1 MTAVRRIRHQAL
13 EAVPEDAGVAGLPE
27 SSLNDRQRAALL
39 LQGAALLVHLRTAGW
54 RLESWRGLAVD
65 ARGVLRIEPGMVT
78 VGRDGRS
85 PQAVL
90 RRFASLLFGSEE
102 MVGRSAVRAALRPVV
117 AGWRDLLLPFPAD
130 RLVADILD
138 HAPFLW
144 GGEYRAARVSLV
156 AVHEREEGEEVVI
169 VGHSR
174 WRRSLLRAAGP
185 DPERLSTVTERLSTI
200 TERLSTILGSDEALE
215 HWLGDNA
222 SGGPIDWIARGDWRR
237 AVDESLREPPAEP
250 GERSAVARALLDSGR
265 FEAALALVEGSRRT
279 EDILIRLKG
288 LVRMGRMAAAR
299 RTLTVLEKRRLGG
312 AAKLEEC
319 EEAIRIHGAAGRPA
333 QLKAWAERA
342 VEAAVG
348 PFAGRG
354 RALAVLAMREV
365 GATGEM
371 TSLLDPAS
379 MLDPK
384 GEPEDWMSCLARAR
398 LALDGGHFTEA
409 DQALATALKQFRRH
423 LPVYDRASLWNE
435 LATLRLAVDDC
446 AGAERAARV
455 SVRLFRC
462 CDGPAGRTAAHGN
475 LAEARIRTGRL
486 AGIRGTIDNLRRESL
501 MAGSAAGIV
510 EARRLEARLD
520 LAQGRWSSALECC
533 RSALDELRKRKL
545 RGGRLRALRLLA
557 ARALVR
563 LGRREEAKEELLA
576 VLPLRVADRSGRVR
590 AGSDVLPSVFLL
602 AGLGE
607 EARAVGA
614 GAACAGL
621 WEAVSENR
629 APSSADWRRLEEQGA
644 YRCALTIHD
653 LVCLGVETVPV
664 GLLESA
670 VGTLSEVGAEA
681 PAQRVDGAR
690 RGPWRALRAFLDA
703 GEFDSSTFHSLL
715 SSAGHPEARIV
726 VHESLAVAGQ
736 DEAKEVLLEGPG
748 GSEQFSVGVPAGK
761 LVLSADRIEEP
772 GRALLTVIA
781 GRAPAASRRRR
792 HDLELAEARKS
803 TTSGMVGRSKA
814 LVAAQERV
822 EKLASHDLPVL
833 ILGESG
839 TGKELLAR
847 QLHDS
852 SARASGPWLAV
863 NCAALPEGLL
873 LSDLFGHRRGSFTGA
888 DRDRIGVFE
897 SGEGG
902 TVFLDEIAELPRA
915 AQGML
920 LRILQ
925 EGEMRRVGES
935 HSRRLDFRLVSATHR
950 DLPAMIEAGEF
961 REDLYY
967 RLRVAN
973 VEAPALRD
981 RDDDVMLLAHH
992 FLRMFSGDP
1001 ESLRFSERA
1010 RRGIVEYPWPGNV
1023 RELRNAI
1030 ESAAALAEGPEI
1042 TVEMLGLPNEP
1053 RRPAQ
1058 AEGASYHR
1066 KLEQY
1071 RRGLI
1076 RKALAEA
1083 GGNQARAARSLGLSR
1098 QALSYLVRKLN
1109 YAP

>member
-13 EAVPEDAGVAGLPE
+13 EAVPEDAGAAGLPE

-39 LQGAALLVHLRTAGW
+39 LQGAALLAHLRTAGW

-117 AGWRDLLLPFPAD
+117 VGWRDLLLPFPAD

-185 DPERLSTVTERLSTI
+185 DPEGLSTVTERLSTI

-237 AVDESLREPPAEP
+237 AVDESLREPLAEP

-265 FEAALALVEGSRRT
+265 FEAALALVKGSRRT

-371 TSLLDPAS
+371 ASLLEPAS
-379 MLDPK
+379 MLNPE

-435 LATLRLAVDDC
+435 LATLR
-446 AGAERAARV
+446 R
-455 SVRLFRC
+455 
-462 CDGPAGRTAAHGN
+462 
-475 LAEARIRTGRL
+475 
-486 AGIRGTIDNLRRESL
+486 
-501 MAGSAAGIV
+501 
-510 EARRLEARLD
+510 
-520 LAQGRWSSALECC
+520 
-533 RSALDELRKRKL
+533 
-545 RGGRLRALRLLA
+545 
-557 ARALVR
+557 
-563 LGRREEAKEELLA
+563 
-576 VLPLRVADRSGRVR
+576 
-590 AGSDVLPSVFLL
+590 SVFLL

-607 EARAVGA
+607 EARVVGA

-690 RGPWRALRAFLDA
+690 LGPWRALRAFLDA

-803 TTSGMVGRSKA
+803 TTSGMMGRSKA

-873 LSDLFGHRRGSFTGA
+873 LSDLFGHLRGSFTGA

-897 SGEGG
+897 SAEGG

-950 DLPAMIEAGEF
+950 DLSAMVEAGEF

-992 FLRMFSGDP
+992 FLGMFSGDRV
-1001 ESLRFSERA
+1001 SLRFSERA
-1010 RRGIVEYPWPGNV
+1010 CRRILEYPWPGNV

-1042 TVEMLGLPNEP
+1042 AVEMLGLPNEP

>member
-1 MTAVRRIRHQAL
+1 MTTVLRIRHQAL
-13 EAVPEDAGVAGLPE
+13 EAVPEDAGAAGLPE
-27 SSLNDRQRAALL
+27 SSLNDRQRAGVL
-39 LQGAALLVHLRTAGW
+39 LQGAALLAHLRTAGW
-54 RLESWRGLAVD
+54 RLQSWTGLVVD
-65 ARGVLRIEPGMVT
+65 SLGVLRIEPGMVT

-90 RRFASLLFGSEE
+90 RRFASLLFGGEE

-117 AGWRDLLLPFPAD
+117 ASWSDLLLPFPAD
-130 RLVADILD
+130 RLIADILD

-144 GGEYRAARVSLV
+144 GGEYRAARVSLF
-156 AVHEREEGEEVVI
+156 AVHEREEGEEVVV

-174 WRRSLLRAAGP
+174 WRRSLLRAAGT
-185 DPERLSTVTERLSTI
+185 DPERLSTTTERI
-200 TERLSTILGSDEALE
+200 STILGSDEALE

-237 AVDESLREPPAEP
+237 AVDESLREPPTDP
-250 GERSAVARALLDSGR
+250 GERSAVARALLASGR
-265 FEAALALVEGSRRT
+265 FEAALALVAPSRRT
-279 EDILIRLKG
+279 EDILIRLEG

-312 AAKLEEC
+312 AAKLAAC
-319 EEAIRIHGAAGRPA
+319 EEAIRIHGAAGHSAR
-333 QLKAWAERA
+333 LRAWAERA
-342 VEAAVG
+342 LEAAVG
-348 PFAGRG
+348 PLAGRG
-354 RALAVLAMREV
+354 RALAFLAMREV
-365 GATGEM
+365 GATGE
-371 TSLLDPAS
+371 TASPLDPE
-379 MLDPK
+379 K
-384 GEPEDWMSCLARAR
+384 EPEDWMSCLARAR
-398 LALDGGHFTEA
+398 LAVDRGLFTEA
-409 DQALATALKQFRRH
+409 DQALAMALKQFRRH
-423 LPVYDRASLWNE
+423 LPIYDRASLWNE
-435 LATLRLAVDDC
+435 LATLRLSVDDC
-446 AGAERAARV
+446 TGAERAARV

-462 CDGPAGRTAAHGN
+462 CDGPAGRTVAHGN
-475 LAEARIRTGRL
+475 LAGARIRTGRL
-486 AGIRGTIDNLRRESL
+486 TGIRKTIDNLRCESL
-501 MAGSAAGIV
+501 MAGSVAGIV
-510 EARRLEARLD
+510 EARQLEARLD
-520 LAQGRWSSALECC
+520 LAQGRWSSALESC
-533 RSALDELRKRKL
+533 RSALDELRKRQL
-545 RGGRLRALRLLA
+545 GGGRLRALRLLA
-557 ARALVR
+557 ARALVH
-563 LGRREEAKEELLA
+563 LGRREEAREELLA
-576 VLPLRVADRSGRVR
+576 VLPLTAADRLGGAR
-590 AGSDVLPSVFLL
+590 AGSDVLPAVFLL

-607 EARAVGA
+607 EARVVGA

-644 YRCALTIHD
+644 YRSALTIHD
-653 LVCLGVETVPV
+653 LVCLGVEEVPSR
-664 GLLESA
+664 LLESA
-670 VGTLSEVGAEA
+670 VRTLSEVGAEA
-681 PAQRVDGAR
+681 LAQRVDAAR
-690 RGPWRALRAFLDA
+690 LGPWRALRAFLD
-703 GEFDSSTFHSLL
+703 GEEFDSVTFHSLL
-715 SSAGHPEARIV
+715 SSAGHPEARIM
-726 VHESLAVAGQ
+726 VHESLDVGGQ
-736 DEAKEVLLEGPG
+736 DEPKEVLLEGPG
-748 GSEQFSVGVPAGK
+748 GSEQFSVRVPAGS

-772 GRALLTVIA
+772 ARALLTVIA
-781 GRAPAASRRRR
+781 GRAPAAFGRRRY
-792 HDLELAEARKS
+792 DLELAEARKS
-803 TTSGMVGRSKA
+803 TLAGMVGRSKA
-814 LVAAQERV
+814 LVAAQKRV

-873 LSDLFGHRRGSFTGA
+873 VSDLFGHSQGSFTGA
-888 DRDRIGVFE
+888 DRDRIGLFE
-897 SGEGG
+897 SGDGG
-902 TVFLDEIAELPRA
+902 TVFLDEIAELPLV

-935 HSRRLDFRLVSATHR
+935 RSRHLDFRLVSATHR
-950 DLPAMIEAGEF
+950 DLSAMVEAGQF

-992 FLRMFSGDP
+992 FLGMFSGDR
-1001 ESLRFSERA
+1001 ESLRFSGHA
-1010 RRGIVEYPWPGNV
+1010 RRRILEYPWPGNI
-1023 RELRNAI
+1023 RELRNVI
-1030 ESAAALAEGPEI
+1030 ESAAALTESPEI

-1053 RRPAQ
+1053 RRPSQ
-1058 AEGASYHR
+1058 AGVASYHR

-1083 GGNQARAARSLGLSR
+1083 GGNQARAARALGLSR

>member
-1 MTAVRRIRHQAL
+1 MTVVLRIRHQAL
-13 EAVPEDAGVAGLPE
+13 EAVPEDAGAAGLPE

-39 LQGAALLVHLRTAGW
+39 LQGAALLAHLRTAGW
-54 RLESWRGLAVD
+54 RLQSWTGLVVD
-65 ARGVLRIEPGMVT
+65 SLGVLRIEPGMVT

-90 RRFASLLFGSEE
+90 RRFASLLFGGEE
-102 MVGRSAVRAALRPVV
+102 MLGRSAVRAALRPVV
-117 AGWRDLLLPFPAD
+117 ASWRDLLLPFPAD

-144 GGEYRAARVSLV
+144 GGEYRAARESLF
-156 AVHEREEGEEVVI
+156 AVHEREEGEEVVV

-174 WRRSLLRAAGP
+174 WRRSVLRAAGA
-185 DPERLSTVTERLSTI
+185 DLD
-200 TERLSTILGSDEALE
+200 RLSTILGSDEVLE

-250 GERSAVARALLDSGR
+250 GERSAVARALLASGR
-265 FEAALALVEGSRRT
+265 FEAALALVEPSRRT

-312 AAKLEEC
+312 AAKLEAC
-319 EEAIRIHGAAGRPA
+319 EEAIRIHGAAGHSAGLR
-333 QLKAWAERA
+333 AWAERA
-342 VEAAVG
+342 LEAAVG
-348 PFAGRG
+348 PLAGRG
-354 RALAVLAMREV
+354 RALALLAMRDV
-365 GATGEM
+365 GSTGE
-371 TSLLDPAS
+371 TASLLDPE
-379 MLDPK
+379 K
-384 GEPEDWMSCLARAR
+384 EPEDWVSCLALAR
-398 LALDGGHFTEA
+398 LAVDRGLFTEA
-409 DQALATALKQFRRH
+409 EQALATALKQFRRH
-423 LPVYDRASLWNE
+423 LPIYDRASLWNE
-435 LATLRLAVDDC
+435 LATLRLSVDDC
-446 AGAERAARV
+446 PGAERAARV

-462 CDGPAGRTAAHGN
+462 CDGPAGRTGAHGS

-486 AGIRGTIDNLRRESL
+486 AGIRETIDTLRRESL
-501 MAGSAAGIV
+501 MAGSVAGIV

-520 LAQGRWSSALECC
+520 LAQGRWSSALESC
-533 RSALDELRKRKL
+533 RSALDELRKRQL
-545 RGGRLRALRLLA
+545 GGGRLRALRLLA
-557 ARALVR
+557 ARALVH
-563 LGRREEAKEELLA
+563 LGRREEAREELLA
-576 VLPLRVADRSGRVR
+576 VLPLRVADRLGGVR
-590 AGSDVLPSVFLL
+590 AGSDVLPAVFLL
-602 AGLGE
+602 AGLRE
-607 EARAVGA
+607 EARVVGA

-629 APSSADWRRLEEQGA
+629 APSSADWRLLEEQET
-644 YRCALTIHD
+644 YRSALTIHD
-653 LVCLGVETVPV
+653 LVCLGVEEVPS

-670 VGTLSEVGAEA
+670 VRTLSEVGAEA
-681 PAQRVDGAR
+681 LAQRVDGAR
-690 RGPWRALRAFLDA
+690 LGPWRALRAFLDA
-703 GEFDSSTFHSLL
+703 EEFDSITFHLLL

-726 VHESLAVAGQ
+726 VHESLDVGGQ
-736 DEAKEVLLEGPG
+736 DEPEEVLLEGPG
-748 GSEQFSVGVPAGK
+748 GSEQFSVGVPAGR

-772 GRALLTVIA
+772 ARALLTVIG
-781 GRAPAASRRRR
+781 GRAPAAFGRRRY
-792 HDLELAEARKS
+792 DLELAEARKS
-803 TTSGMVGRSKA
+803 TVAGMVGRSKA
-814 LVAAQERV
+814 LLAAQDRV

-873 LSDLFGHRRGSFTGA
+873 MSDLFGHSRGSFTGA
-888 DRDRIGVFE
+888 DRDRIGLFE

-902 TVFLDEIAELPRA
+902 TVFLDEIAELPLV

-935 HSRRLDFRLVSATHR
+935 HSRHLDFRLVSATHR
-950 DLPAMIEAGEF
+950 DLSAMVEAGVF

-992 FLRMFSGDP
+992 FLGMFSGDR
-1001 ESLRFSERA
+1001 ESLRFNRHA
-1010 RRGIVEYPWPGNV
+1010 RRRILEYPWPGNV

-1030 ESAAALAEGPEI
+1030 EGAAAFAEGPEI
-1042 TVEMLGLPNEP
+1042 TVEMLGLPKEP
-1053 RRPAQ
+1053 RRSPRTG
-1058 AEGASYHR
+1058 GASYHR

-1076 RKALAEA
+1076 RKALAES
-1083 GGNQARAARSLGLSR
+1083 GGNQARAARALGLSR